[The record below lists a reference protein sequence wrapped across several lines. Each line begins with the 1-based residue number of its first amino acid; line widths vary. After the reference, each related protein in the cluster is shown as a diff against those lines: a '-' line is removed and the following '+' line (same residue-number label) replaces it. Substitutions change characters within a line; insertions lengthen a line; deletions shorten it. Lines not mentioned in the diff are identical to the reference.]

1 MTINI
6 ANNSPRINYTATSGQ
21 TVFTVPFEFFD
32 NTDLKVYIEGTL
44 KTITTHYTVSGGN
57 GSTGTVT
64 LVTGATLNDEVTLVR
79 DVPMERTTDL
89 TANYN
94 AASLDGQLDRIVA
107 EIADLDDRVS
117 RTIQINDYELASGLL
132 LPALDSRKGK
142 TIQFN
147 TSTGALEV
155 GPTGADLTAIGS
167 VTSEIATLAGI
178 SGNITTVA
186 GSNAQVVAVG
196 NAMTSITAINSAL
209 SNVNTVAG
217 GISNINLVG
226 GSIADVNDVA
236 DSLGEISAVQA
247 KLTNIDTV
255 AVASTNIG
263 TVAGSIAQVNNVAS
277 KIADV
282 TGVNT
287 NMSAITTANAN
298 SSNINLVANS
308 IDDVNDVGA
317 VITKVTTVADN
328 ITNVNLVGPVA
339 QYMSDVANNIT
350 AISAVAPLAG
360 DLSNVTNNLSA
371 IQGAAT
377 NATNAAN
384 SATAAANSATS
395 IGNAETTTTANAVA
409 AANSAAAAA
418 TALDNFDD
426 KYLGVKSSDPTVDN
440 DGDALIQGAL
450 YFSSSSSAMQVYDG
464 ANWIAASSSGVASL
478 TLFEYTATAGQ
489 TAFSGNDDNGL
500 SMSFIAANLLVT
512 MNGVILDPSDYTT
525 TSGLTVTLDVGAAVG
540 DVVNIYAFK
549 SFQVADTVPA
559 TTGGTFI
566 GPVQFN
572 SNVTVSGTVDGV
584 DIAAFKTSFDNL
596 STDIVSDTTPQLG
609 GDLASN
615 GNDINF
621 ADNDKAIFGAG
632 SDLKIYHSSST
643 NNSVIQETGSGNLLI
658 YASNISMADAG
669 GNEFILMTDTGTGG
683 TVELKHNT
691 STKLATTSTGIDV
704 TGTAVVDGLT
714 STGLTTV
721 NVGAE
726 TSPLRVAS
734 TGNDAAVAYSN
745 ASTPTAYYVRAGMSD
760 TDDFSIWTSD
770 TKRLTVKDN
779 GNVGIGTT
787 SPTNKLFVESS
798 TVNNNTA
805 FIKNTSGTGVNYG
818 LEIAAGTNATDHSL
832 HVTSSTGTSLLR
844 VNGAGNVGIGDS
856 NPLSILHIGTGT
868 NANVPITFAPSTG
881 GNIEFRNTSSTG
893 TFTIT
898 NGNGSSEKMRIDSSG
913 NVGIGTSTAL
923 SGPSAAT
930 ALRIGS
936 QINIYEYDDGSNPV
950 QMNINQNIDAS
961 ENYITTDQ
969 AARYQ
974 MRDGVHKWFT
984 VGSGTAGTASGIGSS
999 EKMRIDSSGNVL
1011 VGKTS
1016 DNNALEGVTLA
1027 QTGAIKATNSE
1038 DLTGIF
1044 NRLTT
1049 DGDIVQFW
1057 KGGANIGSIGTAG
1070 GQSYIQGVNGQTG
1083 LYWGTNN
1090 IFPYR
1095 SNGINDNTINLGQT
1109 NYRFDDIFATNG
1121 TIQTSDFNEKQ
1132 DIASLTATEMLVG
1145 KRISA
1150 LFKTFRWKDSVE
1162 ENGANARTHTGVIA
1176 QDVQAAFT
1184 AEGLDAGDYA
1194 LFISSTWW
1202 EHDVDVPAVEAVAEV
1217 TDEDGNVTTEAVEA
1231 VDAYT
1236 RTDTYDTEAEA
1247 PEGATSKTRLG
1258 IRYPELLSFV
1268 AAYNEQRFASIEARL
1283 TALEDV

>member
-6 ANNSPRINYTATSGQ
+6 ANNNPRINYTATSGQ
-21 TVFTVPFEFFD
+21 TVFTVPFEFFE
-32 NTDLKVYIEGTL
+32 NTDIKVYVEGTL
-44 KTITTHYTVSGGN
+44 KTITTHYSVTGGN

-64 LVTGATLNDEVTLVR
+64 MNAGVTLNNEVTLVR
-79 DVPMERTTDL
+79 DVPLERTTDL

-107 EIADLDDRVS
+107 EVADLNDRVS

-147 TSTGALEV
+147 TSSGALEV

-186 GSNAQVVAVG
+186 SANAAVTAVSNS
-196 NAMTSITAINSAL
+196 MTSVNAINAAL
-209 SNVNTVAG
+209 SNVNSVAG
-217 GISNINLVG
+217 AITNINLVG
-226 GSIADVNDVA
+226 GSISDVNDVA

-263 TVAGSIAQVNNVAS
+263 TVAGSIAQVNNVSS

-298 SSNINLVANS
+298 SSNINLVASS
-308 IDDVNDVGA
+308 IDDVNDVGT

-328 ITNVNLVGPVA
+328 IANVNLVGPVA

-360 DLSNVTNNLSA
+360 DLSNVTSNLSA
-371 IQGAAT
+371 IQAAAT

-384 SATAAANSATS
+384 SATAAASSATS

-440 DGDALIQGAL
+440 DGDALVQGAL

-525 TSGLTVTLDVGAAVG
+525 TSGLTVTLDVGAAVS

-621 ADNDKAIFGAG
+621 ADNDKAIFGTG
-632 SDLKIYHSSST
+632 SDLQIYHDGSSSYISDVGAGNLRIKSNGVAT
-643 NNSVIQETGSGNLLI
+643 QILDGSSLNLAVFNSGNGQAQL
-658 YASNISMADAG
+658 YNVDS
-669 GNEFILMTDTGTGG
+669 GT
-683 TVELKHNT
+683 
-691 STKLATTSTGIDV
+691 SAIRLATTSTGIDV
-704 TGTAVVDGLT
+704 TGTVTSDGLT
-714 STGLTTV
+714 VDTDTYRRLLLTYPDAFTSKLQVGFSNFYVQGSATNDRLTIANNSSGQTHFENQSKTSMVIDNSGDISFYEDTGTTAKFFWDASAESLGIGTSSPVVNLHTTSGVARTSTAKT
-721 NVGAE
+721 E
-726 TSPLRVAS
+726 TAFFS
-734 TGNDAAVAYSN
+734 TD
-745 ASTPTAYYVRAGMSD
+745 D
-760 TDDFSIWTSD
+760 TDDFRFGLAISHKGGATGNDRYASLDSTTYQVSTD
-770 TKRLTVKDN
+770 TFSESGSLVLQEH
-779 GNVGIGTT
+779 GGSVGIGTS
-787 SPTNKLFVESS
+787 SPRSDSVS
-798 TVNNNTA
+798 TTLEVSDSTTA
-805 FIKNTSGTGVNYG
+805 RAIIK
-818 LEIAAGTNATDHSL
+818 
-832 HVTSSTGTSLLR
+832 STGT
-844 VNGAGNVGIGDS
+844 
-856 NPLSILHIGTGT
+856 
-868 NANVPITFAPSTG
+868 G
-881 GNIEFRNTSSTG
+881 GREYGWYSSTSG
-893 TFTIT
+893 QFGLYDYTANT
-898 NGNGSSEKMRIDSSG
+898 ERMRIDSSG
-913 NVGIGTSTAL
+913 RVTMPYQ
-923 SGPSAAT
+923 PSF
-930 ALRIGS
+930 S
-936 QINIYEYDDGSNPV
+936 VS
-950 QMNINQNIDAS
+950 
-961 ENYITTDQ
+961 
-969 AARYQ
+969 
-974 MRDGVHKWFT
+974 
-984 VGSGTAGTASGIGSS
+984 
-999 EKMRIDSSGNVL
+999 
-1011 VGKTS
+1011 KT
-1016 DNNALEGVTLA
+1016 
-1027 QTGAIKATNSE
+1027 
-1038 DLTGIF
+1038 
-1044 NRLTT
+1044 
-1049 DGDIVQFW
+1049 
-1057 KGGANIGSIGTAG
+1057 GGAVGPGTFVVWNHVEHNIGSHYN
-1070 GQSYIQGVNGQTG
+1070 S
-1083 LYWGTNN
+1083 
-1090 IFPYR
+1090 
-1095 SNGINDNTINLGQT
+1095 SNG
-1109 NYRFDDIFATNG
+1109 
-1121 TIQTSDFNEKQ
+1121 
-1132 DIASLTATEMLVG
+1132 
-1145 KRISA
+1145 
-1150 LFKTFRWKDSVE
+1150 
-1162 ENGANARTHTGVIA
+1162 
-1176 QDVQAAFT
+1176 AFT
-1184 AEGLDAGDYA
+1184 APVSGVYAVSLNVMDESTSTHINKQLNIYRNSYIYQRVYGTNDAGG
-1194 LFISSTWW
+1194 SHGRWTWS
-1202 EHDVDVPAVEAVAEV
+1202 
-1217 TDEDGNVTTEAVEA
+1217 GNIYMSANDTLQILVNDMTIYGNQRE
-1231 VDAYT
+1231 YT
-1236 RTDTYDTEAEA
+1236 NFS
-1247 PEGATSKTRLG
+1247 GFLIG
-1258 IRYPELLSFV
+1258 
-1268 AAYNEQRFASIEARL
+1268 
-1283 TALEDV
+1283 

>member
-6 ANNSPRINYTATSGQ
+6 ANNNPRINYTATSGQ
-21 TVFTVPFEFFD
+21 TVFTVPFEFFE
-32 NTDLKVYIEGTL
+32 NTDIKVYVEGTL
-44 KTITTHYTVSGGN
+44 KTITTHYSVTGGN

-64 LVTGATLNDEVTLVR
+64 MNAGVTLNNEVTLVR
-79 DVPMERTTDL
+79 DVPLERTTDL

-107 EIADLDDRVS
+107 EVADLNDRVS

-147 TSTGALEV
+147 TSSGALEV

-186 GSNAQVVAVG
+186 SANAAVTAVSNS
-196 NAMTSITAINSAL
+196 MTSVNAINAAL
-209 SNVNTVAG
+209 SNVNSVAG
-217 GISNINLVG
+217 AITNINLVG
-226 GSIADVNDVA
+226 GSISDVNDVA

-263 TVAGSIAQVNNVAS
+263 TVAGSIAQVNNVSS

-298 SSNINLVANS
+298 SSNINLVASS
-308 IDDVNDVGA
+308 IDDVNDVGT

-328 ITNVNLVGPVA
+328 IANVNLVGPVA

-360 DLSNVTNNLSA
+360 DLSNVTSNLSA

-395 IGNAETTTTANAVA
+395 IGNAETTTTQNAVA

-440 DGDALIQGAL
+440 DGDALVQGAL

-525 TSGLTVTLDVGAAVG
+525 TTGLTVTLDVGAAVN

-609 GDLASN
+609 GNLDLNSN
-615 GNDINF
+615 NINGTGNIN
-621 ADNDKAIFGAG
+621 
-632 SDLKIYHSSST
+632 
-643 NNSVIQETGSGNLLI
+643 V
-658 YASNISMADAG
+658 
-669 GNEFILMTDTGTGG
+669 TGTVTADGLHVNSG
-683 TVELKHNT
+683 AVNTPAKFESTDAIVSVELKD
-691 STKLATTSTGIDV
+691 STGS
-704 TGTAVVDGLT
+704 AYLN
-714 STGLTTV
+714 STGSNLY
-721 NVGAE
+721 
-726 TSPLRVAS
+726 
-734 TGNDAAVAYSN
+734 TGN
-745 ASTPTAYYVRAGMSD
+745 
-760 TDDFSIWTSD
+760 
-770 TKRLTVKDN
+770 
-779 GNVGIGTT
+779 NVGIGTS
-787 SPTNKLFVESS
+787 SPAYKLDVNGSLSS
-798 TVNNNTA
+798 NGSENVMRIAAADSTQAGGINIHSIYGNSANERVTTFFSIDGQNQASPLA
-805 FIKNTSGTGVNYG
+805 FGTG
-818 LEIAAGTNATDHSL
+818 ATES
-832 HVTSSTGTSLLR
+832 
-844 VNGAGNVGIGDS
+844 
-856 NPLSILHIGTGT
+856 
-868 NANVPITFAPSTG
+868 
-881 GNIEFRNTSSTG
+881 
-893 TFTIT
+893 
-898 NGNGSSEKMRIDSSG
+898 MRIDSSG
-913 NVGIGTSTAL
+913 NVGIGTS
-923 SGPSAAT
+923 SPSAKLDVGGVIQFLDDNT
-930 ALRIGS
+930 PEIKIIDPDDSNYALIGYS
-936 QINIYEYDDGSNPV
+936 DGTMTLSSNHGNEAGGANV
-950 QMNINQNIDAS
+950 LKMLTGGS
-961 ENYITTDQ
+961 E
-969 AARYQ
+969 R
-974 MRDGVHKWFT
+974 
-984 VGSGTAGTASGIGSS
+984 
-999 EKMRIDSSGNVL
+999 MRIDSSGTLIVNRTSAISNNFPINV
-1011 VGKTS
+1011 VAKS
-1016 DNNALEGVTLA
+1016 DGGIIMMPESNADFEAMRIVNHG
-1027 QTGAIKATNSE
+1027 
-1038 DLTGIF
+1038 LTAA
-1044 NRLTT
+1044 
-1049 DGDIVQFW
+1049 V
-1057 KGGANIGSIGTAG
+1057 GSIGVSGTRMHLLNGDTGLRFAGDTNSIFPCTTAG
-1070 GQSYIQGVNGQTG
+1070 ADSNNVIDLGASGNRFKDFYVGGGVYLGGTGSANKLDDYEEGTEVFSLTPTTSGTITLNSSYDTLFYTKVGSLVHISGYFRVSSVSSPAGA
-1083 LYWGTNN
+1083 
-1090 IFPYR
+1090 IRFPLPF
-1095 SNGINDNTINLGQT
+1095 TVANLGDSSSAILVLANGLASGSVTDMWAECSDNSNYGYIYTGGGTGVTGTSAQQT
-1109 NYRFDDIFATNG
+1109 QAAT
-1121 TIQTSDFNEKQ
+1121 DF
-1132 DIASLTATEMLVG
+1132 
-1145 KRISA
+1145 RISGTY
-1150 LFKTFRWKDSVE
+1150 KTNS
-1162 ENGANARTHTGVIA
+1162 
-1176 QDVQAAFT
+1176 
-1184 AEGLDAGDYA
+1184 
-1194 LFISSTWW
+1194 
-1202 EHDVDVPAVEAVAEV
+1202 
-1217 TDEDGNVTTEAVEA
+1217 
-1231 VDAYT
+1231 
-1236 RTDTYDTEAEA
+1236 
-1247 PEGATSKTRLG
+1247 
-1258 IRYPELLSFV
+1258 
-1268 AAYNEQRFASIEARL
+1268 
-1283 TALEDV
+1283 

>member
-6 ANNSPRINYTATSGQ
+6 ANNNPRINYTATSGQ
-21 TVFTVPFEFFD
+21 TVFTVPFEFFE
-32 NTDLKVYIEGTL
+32 NTDIKVYVEGTL
-44 KTITTHYTVSGGN
+44 KTITTHYSVTGGN

-64 LVTGATLNDEVTLVR
+64 MNAGVTLNNEVTLVR
-79 DVPMERTTDL
+79 DVPLERTTDL

-107 EIADLDDRVS
+107 EVADLNDRVS

-147 TSTGALEV
+147 TSSGALEV

-186 GSNAQVVAVG
+186 SANAAVTAVSNS
-196 NAMTSITAINSAL
+196 MTSVNAINAAL
-209 SNVNTVAG
+209 SNVNSVAG
-217 GISNINLVG
+217 AITNINLVG
-226 GSIADVNDVA
+226 GSISDVNDVA

-263 TVAGSIAQVNNVAS
+263 TVAGSIAQVNNVSS

-298 SSNINLVANS
+298 SSNINLVASS
-308 IDDVNDVGA
+308 IDDVNDVGT

-328 ITNVNLVGPVA
+328 IANVNLVGPVA

-371 IQGAAT
+371 IQAAAT

-395 IGNAETTTTANAVA
+395 VSNAETTTTANAVA

-632 SDLKIYHSSST
+632 SDLQIYHDGS
-643 NNSVIQETGSGNLLI
+643 NSYIRE
-658 YASNISMADAG
+658 
-669 GNEFILMTDTGTGG
+669 TGTGNLNISADQLRVLNASNNEIKAEFTTDG
-683 TVELKHNT
+683 AVDLYHNNAL
-691 STKLATTSTGIDV
+691 KLATTSTGIDV
-704 TGTAVVDGLT
+704 TGITTTDGLT
-714 STGLTTV
+714 SDSTVTVRGGNKLILNRADNATRGEINYASGTGFVLNDANGDGFSY
-721 NVGAE
+721 NVG
-726 TSPLRVAS
+726 T
-734 TGNDAAVAYSN
+734 
-745 ASTPTAYYVRAGMSD
+745 
-760 TDDFSIWTSD
+760 
-770 TKRLTVKDN
+770 
-779 GNVGIGTT
+779 
-787 SPTNKLFVESS
+787 TNKL
-798 TVNNNTA
+798 
-805 FIKNTSGTGVNYG
+805 
-818 LEIAAGTNATDHSL
+818 
-832 HVTSSTGTSLLR
+832 
-844 VNGAGNVGIGDS
+844 
-856 NPLSILHIGTGT
+856 
-868 NANVPITFAPSTG
+868 
-881 GNIEFRNTSSTG
+881 
-893 TFTIT
+893 
-898 NGNGSSEKMRIDSSG
+898 RIDSSG
-913 NVGIGTSTAL
+913 NVGIGDTAPLDKLEVRTTTLGGITISSPTHNYAAL
-923 SGPSAAT
+923 SFARNNTAT
-930 ALRIGS
+930 ARIHLSEPAASNTGAMHFQTSDASGGPNLITAMTIDENQNVGIGTSSPSEKLTIQSGNLSFMGGTNDAQYIKFGDTGDDDIGS
-936 QINIYEYDDGSNPV
+936 IFYYHGNNNMVFTSN
-950 QMNINQNIDAS
+950 AS
-961 ENYITTDQ
+961 E
-969 AARYQ
+969 A
-974 MRDGVHKWFT
+974 
-984 VGSGTAGTASGIGSS
+984 
-999 EKMRIDSSGNVL
+999 MRIDSSGNLL
-1011 VGKTS
+1011 VGKTAAGIS
-1016 DNNALEGVTLA
+1016 AAGHSYRADGTWEVRRDISSA
-1027 QTGAIKATNSE
+1027 NSSSVGY
-1038 DLTGIF
+1038 LSRG
-1044 NRLTT
+1044 TT
-1049 DGDIVQFW
+1049 DG
-1057 KGGANIGSIGTAG
+1057 NILTLYKDTTTVGSIGVASG
-1070 GQSYIQGVNGQTG
+1070 AKMSII
-1083 LYWGTNN
+1083 GTNN
-1090 IFPYR
+1090 NLQIGAAGSNIFNVSTASVYPDTDNSVDLGL
-1095 SNGINDNTINLGQT
+1095 SNRRFQDVYGVNFHGNGSNL
-1109 NYRFDDIFATNG
+1109 
-1121 TIQTSDFNEKQ
+1121 
-1132 DIASLTATEMLVG
+1132 
-1145 KRISA
+1145 
-1150 LFKTFRWKDSVE
+1150 
-1162 ENGANARTHTGVIA
+1162 TGVGGSTTA
-1176 QDVQAAFT
+1176 GAVGTYTTGRPANYTTYATGATVAGRSLVVASGSAWYYSGGWQGVTSGGSNAAYSVGT
-1184 AEGLDAGDYA
+1184 TRSGTWRLMSYA
-1194 LFISSTWW
+1194 
-1202 EHDVDVPAVEAVAEV
+1202 
-1217 TDEDGNVTTEAVEA
+1217 
-1231 VDAYT
+1231 
-1236 RTDTYDTEAEA
+1236 
-1247 PEGATSKTRLG
+1247 GATS
-1258 IRYPELLSFV
+1258 SFGV
-1268 AAYNEQRFASIEARL
+1268 TGLWVRIS
-1283 TALEDV
+1283 

>member
-6 ANNSPRINYTATSGQ
+6 ANNNPRINYTATSGQ
-21 TVFTVPFEFFD
+21 TVFTVPFEFFE
-32 NTDLKVYIEGTL
+32 NTDIKVYVEGTL
-44 KTITTHYTVSGGN
+44 KTITTHYSVTGGN

-79 DVPMERTTDL
+79 DVPLERTTDL

-226 GSIADVNDVA
+226 GSISDVNDVA

-263 TVAGSIAQVNNVAS
+263 TVAGSIAQVNNVSS

-298 SSNINLVANS
+298 SSNINLVASS
-308 IDDVNDVGA
+308 IDDVNDVGT

-328 ITNVNLVGPVA
+328 IANVNLVGPVA

-360 DLSNVTNNLSA
+360 DLSNVTSNLSA

-395 IGNAETTTTANAVA
+395 IGNAETTTTQNAVA

-525 TSGLTVTLDVGAAVG
+525 TTGLTVTLDVGAAVG

-566 GPVQFN
+566 GPVTFN
-572 SNVTVSGTVDGV
+572 DNVTVGGTVDGV

-609 GDLASN
+609 GNLDLNSN
-615 GNDINF
+615 NINGTGNIN
-621 ADNDKAIFGAG
+621 
-632 SDLKIYHSSST
+632 
-643 NNSVIQETGSGNLLI
+643 V
-658 YASNISMADAG
+658 
-669 GNEFILMTDTGTGG
+669 TGTVTADGLHVNSG
-683 TVELKHNT
+683 AVNTPAKFESTDAIVSVELKD
-691 STKLATTSTGIDV
+691 STGS
-704 TGTAVVDGLT
+704 AYLN
-714 STGLTTV
+714 STGSNLY
-721 NVGAE
+721 
-726 TSPLRVAS
+726 
-734 TGNDAAVAYSN
+734 TGN
-745 ASTPTAYYVRAGMSD
+745 
-760 TDDFSIWTSD
+760 
-770 TKRLTVKDN
+770 
-779 GNVGIGTT
+779 NVGIGTS
-787 SPTNKLFVESS
+787 SPAYKLDVNGSLSS
-798 TVNNNTA
+798 NGSENVMRIAAADSTQAGGINIHSIYGNSANERVTTFFSIDGQNQASPLA
-805 FIKNTSGTGVNYG
+805 FGTG
-818 LEIAAGTNATDHSL
+818 ATES
-832 HVTSSTGTSLLR
+832 
-844 VNGAGNVGIGDS
+844 
-856 NPLSILHIGTGT
+856 
-868 NANVPITFAPSTG
+868 
-881 GNIEFRNTSSTG
+881 
-893 TFTIT
+893 
-898 NGNGSSEKMRIDSSG
+898 MRIDSSG
-913 NVGIGTSTAL
+913 NVGIGTS
-923 SGPSAAT
+923 SPSNPFEV
-930 ALRIGS
+930 IGS
-936 QINIYEYDDGSNPV
+936 TDANIATFSTLGDGGGASNRGLS
-950 QMNINQNIDAS
+950 I
-961 ENYITTDQ
+961 
-969 AARYQ
+969 AADTYGGSIR
-974 MRDGVHKWFT
+974 T
-984 VGSGTAGTASGIGSS
+984 VGSSVSMGFDVNGS
-999 EKMRIDSSGNVL
+999 ERMRIDSSGNLL
-1011 VGKTS
+1011 VGTTS
-1016 DNNALEGVTLA
+1016 TGVASSSSNAGIQLNSSA
-1027 QTGAIKATNSE
+1027 DYIAIARSNGQPLYLNRQSSDGTII
-1038 DLTGIF
+1038 DLRKDG
-1044 NRLTT
+1044 TT
-1049 DGDIVQFW
+1049 V
-1057 KGGANIGSIGTAG
+1057 GSIGVDTGDLHINSTASGHVGLRFGNTRLQPTDNTGAVTDGISNLGHSNSRFKDLYLSG
-1070 GQSYIQGVNGQTG
+1070 GVYLGGTGSANLLDDFEEGTFTPTVVFGSGTSGITYSVRLGKYTKIGNTVQFYVQCSLSNKGSSTGNLSITG
-1083 LYWGTNN
+1083 LPFTNTDTGSPHSILTGAFN
-1090 IFPYR
+1090 
-1095 SNGINDNTINLGQT
+1095 NTN
-1109 NYRFDDIFATNG
+1109 
-1121 TIQTSDFNEKQ
+1121 
-1132 DIASLTATEMLVG
+1132 
-1145 KRISA
+1145 
-1150 LFKTFRWKDSVE
+1150 
-1162 ENGANARTHTGVIA
+1162 
-1176 QDVQAAFT
+1176 DVQLYLNTGSAT
-1184 AEGLDAGDYA
+1184 IYLENRNTGSQSPLTHSNVNNNSTI
-1194 LFISSTWW
+1194 FISG
-1202 EHDVDVPAVEAVAEV
+1202 VYR
-1217 TDEDGNVTTEAVEA
+1217 TT
-1231 VDAYT
+1231 
-1236 RTDTYDTEAEA
+1236 
-1247 PEGATSKTRLG
+1247 
-1258 IRYPELLSFV
+1258 
-1268 AAYNEQRFASIEARL
+1268 Q
-1283 TALEDV
+1283 

>member
-6 ANNSPRINYTATSGQ
+6 ANNNPRINYTATSGQ
-21 TVFTVPFEFFD
+21 TVFTVPFEFFE
-32 NTDLKVYIEGTL
+32 NTDIKVYVEGTL
-44 KTITTHYTVSGGN
+44 KTITTHYSVTGGN

-64 LVTGATLNDEVTLVR
+64 MNAGVTLNNEVTLVR
-79 DVPMERTTDL
+79 DVPLERTTDL

-107 EIADLDDRVS
+107 EVADLNDRVS

-147 TSTGALEV
+147 TSSGALEV

-186 GSNAQVVAVG
+186 SANAAVTAVSNS
-196 NAMTSITAINSAL
+196 MTSVNAINAAL
-209 SNVNTVAG
+209 SNVNSVAG
-217 GISNINLVG
+217 AITNINLVG
-226 GSIADVNDVA
+226 GSISDVNDVA

-263 TVAGSIAQVNNVAS
+263 TVAGSIAQVNNVSS

-298 SSNINLVANS
+298 SSNINLVASS
-308 IDDVNDVGA
+308 IDDVNDVGT

-328 ITNVNLVGPVA
+328 IANVNLVGPVA

-371 IQGAAT
+371 IQAAAT

-440 DGDALIQGAL
+440 DGDALVQGAL

-525 TSGLTVTLDVGAAVG
+525 TTGLTVTLDVGAAVG

-632 SDLKIYHSSST
+632 SDLQIYHDELNSIIKDAGT
-643 NNSVIQETGSGNLLI
+643 GNIEILGNNLRLKNAD
-658 YASNISMADAG
+658 ASNSYLNGDNGGGVTLYHAG
-669 GNEFILMTDTGTGG
+669 TQKFI
-683 TVELKHNT
+683 
-691 STKLATTSTGIDV
+691 TTSTGVDV
-704 TGTAVVDGLT
+704 TGTVTSDELTANNGGSNTNIRLQNTNSGSGSADGFLIQHATNAHTYVWNYENADTIFGTNGTERMRIDASGKVGIGTSSPNNLLTLNSNTSNTAMTIQSSDTGGSAVVFGDQT
-714 STGLTTV
+714 
-721 NVGAE
+721 
-726 TSPLRVAS
+726 
-734 TGNDAAVAYSN
+734 
-745 ASTPTAYYVRAGMSD
+745 
-760 TDDFSIWTSD
+760 DFSRGRIIYNNSD
-770 TKRLTVKDN
+770 DSMSFETNNLSEAMRIDAS
-779 GNVGIGTT
+779 GNVGI
-787 SPTNKLFVESS
+787 
-798 TVNNNTA
+798 
-805 FIKNTSGTGVNYG
+805 NTSSPDAMLTVD
-818 LEIAAGTNATDHSL
+818 TN
-832 HVTSSTGTSLLR
+832 VGGSSTGTLARFHASKGESDSTFLQIAATRHGTASVQRVQLQAFDDDGSTGRTLSL
-844 VNGAGNVGIGDS
+844 NPSGGSVGIGTNSPSYKLDVAG
-856 NPLSILHIGTGT
+856 HIQIRAGESLRLQNVAQNSAATISCDGAGT
-868 NANVPITFAPSTG
+868 NTDLSFKTANT
-881 GNIEFRNTSSTG
+881 ER
-893 TFTIT
+893 
-898 NGNGSSEKMRIDSSG
+898 MRIDSSG
-913 NVGIGTSTAL
+913 RV
-923 SGPSAAT
+923 
-930 ALRIGS
+930 
-936 QINIYEYDDGSNPV
+936 
-950 QMNINQNIDAS
+950 
-961 ENYITTDQ
+961 TTP
-969 AARYQ
+969 YQ
-974 MRDGVHKWFT
+974 PLCAFKSSV
-984 VGSGTAGTASGIGSS
+984 GTASNQRYGVSNTILNQGSHLDTGS
-999 EKMRIDSSGNVL
+999 NNGRFTCPVAGNYKCTF
-1011 VGKTS
+1011 VGYTNYTTGYGYIHLRKNGTS
-1016 DNNALEGVTLA
+1016 QGHPTHWNHAGSAAHTTVGNTFIVNCAAGNYLEFWLLNA
-1027 QTGAIKATNSE
+1027 NS
-1038 DLTGIF
+1038 
-1044 NRLTT
+1044 R
-1049 DGDIVQFW
+1049 VQD
-1057 KGGANIGSIGTAG
+1057 ANITFELIG
-1070 GQSYIQGVNGQTG
+1070 
-1083 LYWGTNN
+1083 
-1090 IFPYR
+1090 
-1095 SNGINDNTINLGQT
+1095 
-1109 NYRFDDIFATNG
+1109 
-1121 TIQTSDFNEKQ
+1121 
-1132 DIASLTATEMLVG
+1132 
-1145 KRISA
+1145 
-1150 LFKTFRWKDSVE
+1150 
-1162 ENGANARTHTGVIA
+1162 
-1176 QDVQAAFT
+1176 
-1184 AEGLDAGDYA
+1184 
-1194 LFISSTWW
+1194 
-1202 EHDVDVPAVEAVAEV
+1202 
-1217 TDEDGNVTTEAVEA
+1217 
-1231 VDAYT
+1231 
-1236 RTDTYDTEAEA
+1236 
-1247 PEGATSKTRLG
+1247 
-1258 IRYPELLSFV
+1258 
-1268 AAYNEQRFASIEARL
+1268 
-1283 TALEDV
+1283 

>member
-6 ANNSPRINYTATSGQ
+6 ANNNPRINYTATSGQ
-21 TVFTVPFEFFD
+21 TVFTVPFEFFE
-32 NTDLKVYIEGTL
+32 NTDIKVYVEGTL
-44 KTITTHYTVSGGN
+44 KTITTHYSVTGGN

-64 LVTGATLNDEVTLVR
+64 MNAGVTLNNEVTLVR
-79 DVPMERTTDL
+79 DVPLERTTDL

-107 EIADLDDRVS
+107 EVADLNDRVS

-147 TSTGALEV
+147 TSSGALEV

-186 GSNAQVVAVG
+186 SANAAVTAVSNS
-196 NAMTSITAINSAL
+196 MTSVNAINAAL
-209 SNVNTVAG
+209 SNVNSVAG
-217 GISNINLVG
+217 AITNINLVG
-226 GSIADVNDVA
+226 GSISDVNDVA

-263 TVAGSIAQVNNVAS
+263 TVAGSIAQVNNVSS

-298 SSNINLVANS
+298 SSNINLVASS
-308 IDDVNDVGA
+308 IDDVNDVGT

-328 ITNVNLVGPVA
+328 IANVNLVGPVA

-371 IQGAAT
+371 IQAAAT

-384 SATAAANSATS
+384 SATAAASSATS

-525 TSGLTVTLDVGAAVG
+525 TTGLTVTLDVGAAVG

-609 GDLASN
+609 GNLASN

-632 SDLKIYHSSST
+632 SDLEIYHSGGSSQIRDVGT
-643 NNSVIQETGSGNLLI
+643 GNLQ
-658 YASNISMADAG
+658 ISANSAIEFFKAGTSEVLAKLNADS
-669 GNEFILMTDTGTGG
+669 D
-683 TVELKHNT
+683 VELYHDNAK
-691 STKLATTSTGIDV
+691 KFETTSTGIDV
-704 TGTAVVDGLT
+704 TG
-714 STGLTTV
+714 
-721 NVGAE
+721 
-726 TSPLRVAS
+726 
-734 TGNDAAVAYSN
+734 AVAVTASLENGTAQFRTLN
-745 ASTPTAYYVRAGMSD
+745 ANTASPNEQFYVGNNLGDVDLGNKRGNLKFFTNTTEKMRID
-760 TDDFSIWTSD
+760 TSG
-770 TKRLTVKDN
+770 R
-779 GNVGIGTT
+779 VGIGTS
-787 SPTNKLFVESS
+787 SPSSALHVINSNTTGEGIATFEALSAKNGYVYINADANRRKSLVFQSAGVDKFSMGVGDSDELSESS
-798 TVNNNTA
+798 F
-805 FIKNTSGTGVNYG
+805 FIGTGKTGGSGAKLAIDSTGRVG
-818 LEIAAGTNATDHSL
+818 IGTSSPDAMLTVDTN
-832 HVTSSTGTSLLR
+832 VGGSSTGTLARFHASKGESDSTFLQIAATRHGTASVQRVQLQAFDDDGSTGRTLSL
-844 VNGAGNVGIGDS
+844 NPSGGSVGIGTNSPSYKLDVAG
-856 NPLSILHIGTGT
+856 HIQIRAGESLRLQNVAQNSAATISCDGAGT
-868 NANVPITFAPSTG
+868 NTDLSFKTANT
-881 GNIEFRNTSSTG
+881 ER
-893 TFTIT
+893 
-898 NGNGSSEKMRIDSSG
+898 MRIDSSG
-913 NVGIGTSTAL
+913 RVTTPYQPLCAFKST
-923 SGPSAAT
+923 
-930 ALRIGS
+930 
-936 QINIYEYDDGSNPV
+936 V
-950 QMNINQNIDAS
+950 
-961 ENYITTDQ
+961 
-969 AARYQ
+969 
-974 MRDGVHKWFT
+974 
-984 VGSGTAGTASGIGSS
+984 GTASNQRYGVSNTILNQGSHLDTGS
-999 EKMRIDSSGNVL
+999 NNGRFTCPVAGNYKCTF
-1011 VGKTS
+1011 VGYTNYTTGYGYIHLRKNGTS
-1016 DNNALEGVTLA
+1016 QGHPTHWNHAGSAAHTTVGNTFIVNCAAGNYLEFWLLNA
-1027 QTGAIKATNSE
+1027 NS
-1038 DLTGIF
+1038 
-1044 NRLTT
+1044 R
-1049 DGDIVQFW
+1049 VQD
-1057 KGGANIGSIGTAG
+1057 ANITFELIG
-1070 GQSYIQGVNGQTG
+1070 
-1083 LYWGTNN
+1083 
-1090 IFPYR
+1090 
-1095 SNGINDNTINLGQT
+1095 
-1109 NYRFDDIFATNG
+1109 
-1121 TIQTSDFNEKQ
+1121 
-1132 DIASLTATEMLVG
+1132 
-1145 KRISA
+1145 
-1150 LFKTFRWKDSVE
+1150 
-1162 ENGANARTHTGVIA
+1162 
-1176 QDVQAAFT
+1176 
-1184 AEGLDAGDYA
+1184 
-1194 LFISSTWW
+1194 
-1202 EHDVDVPAVEAVAEV
+1202 
-1217 TDEDGNVTTEAVEA
+1217 
-1231 VDAYT
+1231 
-1236 RTDTYDTEAEA
+1236 
-1247 PEGATSKTRLG
+1247 
-1258 IRYPELLSFV
+1258 
-1268 AAYNEQRFASIEARL
+1268 
-1283 TALEDV
+1283 